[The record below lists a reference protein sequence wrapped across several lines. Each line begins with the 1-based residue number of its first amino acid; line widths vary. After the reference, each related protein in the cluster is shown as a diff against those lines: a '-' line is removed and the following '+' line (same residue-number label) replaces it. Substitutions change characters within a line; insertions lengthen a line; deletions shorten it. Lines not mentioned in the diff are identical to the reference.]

1 MLNDVITFNDVPQLM
16 AEMLAR
22 MAALE
27 ENQKAFAASVSAM
40 QQGTA
45 QHVPMT
51 VEELSAYINTPLK
64 TVYEK
69 LGKGDIPAYK
79 PGKHWVVYRDEID
92 QWLLTTRR
100 TPVPPSDDEM
110 LEEIRDSHR
119 TRRRKDKKAEDKA
132 DEASPSSPAVS
143 GGNAEDADGVSEKGT
158 SPSDI
163 AVSAAVTGT
172 PQPLASF
179 NGLKVPPTLDEVN
192 GYIASRELNVDGR
205 AFFDYYEGQHWKTSG
220 DTPVKN
226 WMSLLN
232 ACASRNSFCK

>member
-27 ENQKAFAASVSAM
+27 ENQKALAASVSAM

-119 TRRRKDKKAEDKA
+119 TRRRKGKKAEDKA
-132 DEASPSSPAVS
+132 DEAGPSSPAVS
-143 GGNAEDADGVSEKGT
+143 
-158 SPSDI
+158 
-163 AVSAAVTGT
+163 GT

-205 AFFDYYEGQHWKTSG
+205 AFFDYYEGQHWMTSG

-232 ACASRNSFCK
+232 ACANRNSFCK